1 MHVAVIADPD
11 DPDRDRLP
19 WGPVRAHVVTSRS
32 LRAADSV
39 ELFFGPAGL
48 GHGCTMTLIDS
59 RSAIAREHQGP
70 IEVPGP
76 VEHLAGVDAPLKAVR
91 QQLLDVRTHRS
102 RAATDGQEHCPDLAA
117 RAARHPV
124 AGVGGFA
131 KGSIQRWQSPA
142 RSVKVRI
149 PQSRAAGRIGPT
161 LQIAAAPQSRGRIP
175 RFLAV
180 AALAT
185 IVAAVAIVVATA
197 RRSGGSHRKPN
208 TSVHATV
215 RKLPPYW
222 TVRPGDTLT
231 KISDKTDGGG
241 RAWTAV
247 HIGH

>member
-1 MHVAVIADPD
+1 
-11 DPDRDRLP
+11 
-19 WGPVRAHVVTSRS
+19 
-32 LRAADSV
+32 
-39 ELFFGPAGL
+39 
-48 GHGCTMTLIDS
+48 
-59 RSAIAREHQGP
+59 
-70 IEVPGP
+70 
-76 VEHLAGVDAPLKAVR
+76 
-91 QQLLDVRTHRS
+91 
-102 RAATDGQEHCPDLAA
+102 
-117 RAARHPV
+117 V
-124 AGVGGFA
+124 AGAGGFA

-231 KISDKTDGGG
+231 KISDKTRLTIRQLEAYNRNIAPQSIIPGQRVNLWRHPPSPRPKPPGP
-241 RAWTAV
+241 RFWTVRPGDSYGSIAAKTGINLARLEHLNPRLKPATLQPRDLV
-247 HIGH
+247 RLRP